1 MKKMIKTSLSLLSAV
16 TMLTACSSDSFVYP
30 SNPIIGTVPESEIPI
45 PSGLTMDYSDKSD
58 DLEEMKAACGYISFM
73 GEDGKGIEN
82 DDVYNIRE
90 LSGDTSPERTIIYGL
105 EYDFAYFTYTPSLYN
120 GDPTDDTE
128 VSQNKKAYN
137 EYLLS
142 QAYIYRVK
150 RGDKLENGLICTDA
164 RTLYFTSENGS
175 INFIGTDAC
184 FSGELTLT
192 GTLHYSEEDPYYGNG
207 SITFT
212 ADSKNGN
219 IPCVYRENFFP
230 VTRCLSPSFYLGNI
244 SDLPEN
250 LASLINGS
258 EYTNVEIT
266 IKDINLSHYNNKTD
280 YGSTA
285 VIVDLKVI

>member
-1 MKKMIKTSLSLLSAV
+1 MKKVIKTSLSLLSAV
-16 TMLTACSSDSFVYP
+16 TLLTACSNNNLIEP
-30 SNPIIGTVPESEIPI
+30 PTNPITGTVPENEIPI
-45 PSGLTMDYSDKSD
+45 PSGLSLNYSDKSD
-58 DLEEMKAACGYISFM
+58 NLEEMKAACGYISFM

-90 LSGDTSPERTIIYGL
+90 LSGDTSRERTITYGL

-192 GTLHYSEEDPYYGNG
+192 GTLFYTEEDPYYGNG
-207 SITFT
+207 SITFI

-219 IPCVYRENFFP
+219 IPCVYRENF
-230 VTRCLSPSFYLGNI
+230 
-244 SDLPEN
+244 
-250 LASLINGS
+250 SL
-258 EYTNVEIT
+258 
-266 IKDINLSHYNNKTD
+266 
-280 YGSTA
+280 
-285 VIVDLKVI
+285 